1 MMRKLISAAACAA
14 ALAWCVPAS
23 AQDRAYDLGPLWN
36 ISMIDVEDGQFENYM
51 DWLNG
56 RWKDNQA
63 FAKKQGWLMDYYILA
78 NDDKRAGEPDLYLI
92 TRYADYPTTAEIK
105 RRDAIMMKRAQSD
118 AKTMDRESGERGK
131 MRTQMGSMMLR
142 ELTQK

>member
-1 MMRKLISAAACAA
+1 MRKLFSVAACAA
-14 ALAWCVPAS
+14 ALAWCIPAS
-23 AQDRAYDLGPLWN
+23 AQDRSYDLGPLWN

-51 DWLNG
+51 DWLKG

-63 FAKKQGWLMDYYILA
+63 FAKKQGWLMDYYILS
-78 NDDKRAGEPDLYLI
+78 NDDKRVGEPDLYLV
-92 TRYADYPTTAEIK
+92 TRYADYPSNAEIK

-131 MRTQMGSMMLR
+131 MRTQMGSMLLR
-142 ELTQK
+142 ELTQ